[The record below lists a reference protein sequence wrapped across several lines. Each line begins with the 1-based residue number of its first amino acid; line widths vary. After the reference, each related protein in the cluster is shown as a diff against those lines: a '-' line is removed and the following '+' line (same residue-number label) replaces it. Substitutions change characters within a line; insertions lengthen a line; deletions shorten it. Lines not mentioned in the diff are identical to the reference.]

1 MAMILSVRLF
11 VFTSPERDTRSVE
24 LRSLVNAMR
33 LSCAKQNFNAA
44 RLARLTVEAGSS
56 ASSFSL
62 LYRYLR
68 MRYPSAT
75 LLWSAG
81 DSRRK
86 EQRAVRKLKR
96 VIWSLD
102 EGPLRGSLD
111 PYADHYKRLLAV
123 KTQLVNL
130 QAPSDVVELVRII
143 KREKQQTVEGIR
155 KSLLEGSPS
164 CLPQSSSNEALDGA
178 IMLGVQLWLFTEPDL
193 ADGKSTL
200 QECVFSAL
208 STVTRGSG
216 DHSKDVLSSDFCEKS
231 LTRKGGI
238 SIVWTS
244 DLLEHLTFESKSR
257 LRVFRHASA
266 LRLFNNLKSE
276 ER

>member
-1 MAMILSVRLF
+1 MAMIISVRLF
-11 VFTSPERDTRSVE
+11 IFTSPERDKRSVE
-24 LRSLVNAMR
+24 LHSLVNAMR
-33 LSCAKQNFNAA
+33 LCCAKQSCSAA
-44 RLARLTVEAGSS
+44 RLVRLTIKSGSS

-62 LYRYLR
+62 LYRYFG

-86 EQRAVRKLKR
+86 EQRAVRNLKR

-102 EGPLRGSLD
+102 EAPLRGSLD

-130 QAPSDVVELVRII
+130 QSPSDVVELARII
-143 KREKQQTVEGIR
+143 KRKKQQNVEGLK

-164 CLPQSSSNEALDGA
+164 CLPHSSSNEVLDGA
-178 IMLGVQLWLFTEPDL
+178 IRLGVQLWLFTEPDL
-193 ADGKSTL
+193 ASGKSTL

-208 STVTRGSG
+208 STVSRGSG
-216 DHSKDVLSSDFCEKS
+216 DHSRDVLSTDFCEKS

-244 DLLEHLTFESKSR
+244 DLLEHLTFESKNR

-266 LRLFNNLKSE
+266 IRLFNNPKSE